1 MRRLDR
7 QWVELLLL
15 TLTAVLLFQS
25 GIMLFLFCVPLQV
38 LFIRQGRTRFLLA
51 CLLFLCVIAAWGL
64 VAAAAAKSP
73 SGLAAMSTGLDCGL
87 AFLFV
92 LGVGIVN
99 LAPLPF
105 SRTLYRVLAATG
117 LITVLSLPLLI
128 VFKGSEELSGFL
140 RDQIAAGMK
149 IFLQVATP
157 GEGAGFGGAASGEDA
172 AEQLDQVIAML
183 REGFLRNY
191 VFVYLV
197 FLAGNVRSG
206 TIIGRRSRGEAVS
219 GIWTFRVPDPFI
231 WPLIA
236 CGGGVL
242 IGFLTDVGVLRYLFW
257 NGAFIMLFLYGLQGL
272 GILQFLC
279 IRRQVPASLRL
290 LAVFVICLMLFV
302 PRVNLLVY
310 LGIPIL
316 GVSEIWIRYRIVER
330 S

>member
-1 MRRLDR
+1 
-7 QWVELLLL
+7 
-15 TLTAVLLFQS
+15 
-25 GIMLFLFCVPLQV
+25 MLFLFCVPLQV

-51 CLLFLCVIAAWGL
+51 CLIFLCVIAVWGL
-64 VAAAAAKSP
+64 IGAAAAKSP
-73 SGLAAMSTGLDCGL
+73 PGQAAMATGLDCGL

-92 LGVGIVN
+92 FGLGIVN

-105 SRTLYRVLAATG
+105 SRALYRVLAATG
-117 LITVLSLPLLI
+117 VMTALSVPLLI
-128 VFKGSEELSGFL
+128 LFTGSAELAGFI
-140 RDQIAAGMK
+140 RDQIAAGMRF
-149 IFLQVATP
+149 FLRVASSGEAP
-157 GEGAGFGGAASGEDA
+157 GLGGAISEGDA
-172 AEQLDQVIAML
+172 AEQLDQVMAML

-206 TIIGRRSRGEAVS
+206 TVIGRRSRGEVVP

-236 CGGGVL
+236 CAGGVL
-242 IGFLTDVGVLRYLFW
+242 IGCLTDVGVLQYLFR
-257 NGAFIMLFLYGLQGL
+257 NGTFIMLFLYGLQGL

-290 LAVFVICLMLFV
+290 LAAFVICLMLFI

-316 GVSEIWIRYRIVER
+316 GVSEMWIRYRIVER